1 MGDFP
6 PLYEKSS
13 YADWHNKYIEP
24 GGDIVQEVEAVLT
37 QLKDSQRDR
46 LHTLAELMSRVN
58 SFLRLAQKFRGQD
71 ISDSKTEFLIE
82 AALKSDDY
90 EKLFKGVDSV
100 LDKLWRKNKVRTP
113 GEFVTSKTL
122 HSEIG
127 DLIRTSVVTSTFS
140 YARDFS
146 KSFSMWQD
154 LAKELQLNSSLYED
168 IQSVQLQEES
178 KMQNGYFAFHL
189 DVRYCD
195 GIRVE
200 VQVYSRLSAVWRYLS
215 HKLYEK
221 VRLGEDVEWG
231 HGTAASR
238 MVSLGHL
245 LHLAE
250 CELEYLKDSLK

>member
-1 MGDFP
+1 MVDFP
-6 PLYEKSS
+6 QLYKKSL
-13 YADWHNKYIEP
+13 YADWHNKHAEP
-24 GGDIVQEVEAVLT
+24 EGDIVQEIEAALA
-37 QLKDSQRDR
+37 QLKDSQKDR
-46 LHTLAELMSRVN
+46 LHKLAELMSRVN

-71 ISDSKTEFLIE
+71 ISDSKTEFLLE
-82 AALKSDDY
+82 AALRSDDY
-90 EKLFKGVDSV
+90 EKLFKSFDSV
-100 LDKLWRKNKVRTP
+100 FEKLWRKNKGRSP
-113 GEFVTSKTL
+113 GTYVTSKTL
-122 HSEIG
+122 QSEIG

-140 YARDFS
+140 YASDFS

-154 LAKELQLNSSLYED
+154 LVTELQLDSSVYSD
-168 IQSVQLQEES
+168 IRSVQLQEES

-189 DVRYCD
+189 DVQYCD

-200 VQVYSRLSAVWRYLS
+200 VQVYSRLSAVWRHLS

-221 VRLGEDVEWG
+221 VRVGEDVEWG

-250 CELEYLKDSLK
+250 CELEYLKNSLK